1 MCFKNAIKLA
11 QVYHQKLHKC
21 NIRHAYLEISIL
33 CKWYLE
39 YWCYDSC
46 WYSTCLGST
55 RFTFLVSVQS
65 AFGHRLTCLHNF
77 HNQDGSCVNCGPTY
91 FQNKLIVKH
100 CLSISTS
107 DTGLSW
113 HTPRVYKGLNL
124 SRWGSLLQLCDAMMH
139 PKSSHCW
146 AILICLFIWF
156 CGCVPND
163 GQGVTCGR
171 PALGRRPVN
180 PPSPPDLHTPHLH
193 ASYAQ
198 WQHRCILCNWNM
210 FYIATQGSFRLG
222 VTPEPPSPVPPQ
234 SRPWSLYCLAQWL
247 HAELWSLRHT
257 ELSSH
262 VPFQLE
268 SLATI
273 NWGRFA
279 KPQVVDFGSL
289 NLLFGSLLPNSRGGT
304 KNWVTVESFS
314 FCARSFHE
322 GENTASPVEDKSKYG
337 ALVCKHAKRWISSGN
352 QASVTDWWE
361 INQSPTP
368 QGLAWENL
376 TKSELR
382 AVSFRQIQQAGSTA
396 FARFIVHLCSSVFS
410 FQKGSLSRCWQ

>member
-1 MCFKNAIKLA
+1 
-11 QVYHQKLHKC
+11 
-21 NIRHAYLEISIL
+21 
-33 CKWYLE
+33 
-39 YWCYDSC
+39 
-46 WYSTCLGST
+46 
-55 RFTFLVSVQS
+55 
-65 AFGHRLTCLHNF
+65 
-77 HNQDGSCVNCGPTY
+77 
-91 FQNKLIVKH
+91 
-100 CLSISTS
+100 
-107 DTGLSW
+107 
-113 HTPRVYKGLNL
+113 
-124 SRWGSLLQLCDAMMH
+124 
-139 PKSSHCW
+139 
-146 AILICLFIWF
+146 
-156 CGCVPND
+156 
-163 GQGVTCGR
+163 
-171 PALGRRPVN
+171 
-180 PPSPPDLHTPHLH
+180 
-193 ASYAQ
+193 
-198 WQHRCILCNWNM
+198 M

-304 KNWVTVESFS
+304 RNWVTVESFS

-382 AVSFRQIQQAGSTA
+382 AVSFRQIQQAGSTVV
-396 FARFIVHLCSSVFS
+396 ARFIVYRNLLSFVFFS
-410 FQKGSLSRCWQ
+410 FSKRKSIQMLTIRKKRVWFSKTSLRAPQSLFYFVAVWISQPSRIGYKTPDLCKNRLLDRTCLLT